1 MKRAASLFVL
11 ALVAT
16 RPAAAS
22 PELYLVDDLAQ
33 QSTHAPVR
41 AQAQELA
48 AIYDDLA
55 RVAGVEAQLVYS
67 SDPDIN
73 AFATETDD
81 GERLVVVQEGLLENL
96 DSDRDAVAAV
106 LGHELAHHKA
116 DHLRAGKRKQEN
128 VRVLGAILGAVIG
141 AKVGRNSGAL
151 AGAASSAAVG
161 VGAGLLALK
170 FNRNQEL
177 QADKLTVGWMIEAG
191 YNPQGMLRLQRRLGE
206 LQGKRRLGMLSTH
219 PASAKRYKAVEK
231 TIASLAPPQ
240 DLLAQPAAP
249 LVTSETLAQVDEQI
263 AGAHMATLDAA
274 LAAAADANVGA
285 GVALAPP
292 APPASSGVTVDD
304 NVHFGRGVRIG
315 GNAVQPTSPGSNTDS
330 NSSSASSSTDD

>member
-11 ALVAT
+11 ALFAT
-16 RPAAAS
+16 QPAAAS

-55 RVAGVEAQLVYS
+55 RAAGVEARLVYS

-73 AFATETDD
+73 AFATETAD
-81 GERLVVVQEGLLENL
+81 GERLVVVQEGLLASL

-170 FNRNQEL
+170 FSRNQEL

-191 YNPQGMLRLQRRLGE
+191 YNPHGMLRLQRHLGE

-219 PASAKRYKAVEK
+219 PASAKRYKAAEK

-240 DLLAQPAAP
+240 ELLAQPAAP
-249 LVTSETLAQVDEQI
+249 LVTSETLAQVDRQI
-263 AGAHMATLDAA
+263 AGTHMAALDAA
-274 LAAAADANVGA
+274 LAAAADAQA
-285 GVALAPP
+285 STAAALVP
-292 APPASSGVTVDD
+292 AVPPASSGVTVGD
-304 NVHFGRGVRIG
+304 NVNVGRGVRIG
-315 GNAVQPTSPGSNTDS
+315 GKAVPPTTPDS
-330 NSSSASSSTDD
+330 DSSSSSDSTDD